1 METEN
6 SQNTL
11 LNFLK
16 ANIKIF
22 LYIIGIL
29 ILIIAA
35 IIWFTNNN
43 KIKETKISDSFINA
57 QILIEKGKKNE
68 AEKILSNLVLEKN
81 SPYSSLSLF
90 LIIENKLIDNKETII
105 NYFDEVINNNS
116 FKEEDLNLLRLKKAI
131 YISDISMEQ
140 EILGLLNPII
150 NSNSVW
156 KNHALKFLGDFYYS
170 NGQQQKAKQYYF
182 TLSENEGIPSTGSSG
197 KID

>member
-22 LYIIGIL
+22 LYIFGIL

-43 KIKETKISDSFINA
+43 KIKETKISDSFIKA

-140 EILGLLNPII
+140 EILGLINPII

-156 KNHALKFLGDFYYS
+156 KNHALKFLGDFYNS
-170 NGQQQKAKQYYF
+170 NGQQQKAKQYYLI
-182 TLSENEGIPSTGSSG
+182 LSEDEGIPSTGSSG

>member
-22 LYIIGIL
+22 LYIFGIL
-29 ILIIAA
+29 ILIIIA

-68 AEKILSNLVLEKN
+68 AEKILSNIVLEKN

-90 LIIENKLIDNKETII
+90 LIIENKLIDNKEIII

-140 EILGLLNPII
+140 EILGLINPII

-170 NGQQQKAKQYYF
+170 NGQQQKARQYYLI
-182 TLSENEGIPSTGSSG
+182 LSENEGISSTGSSG

>member
-22 LYIIGIL
+22 LYIFGIL
-29 ILIIAA
+29 ILIIVA
-35 IIWFTNNN
+35 IIWFNNNN
-43 KIKETKISDSFINA
+43 KIKETKISDSFIKA

-68 AEKILSNLVLEKN
+68 AEKILSSLVLKKN

-140 EILGLLNPII
+140 EILGLINPII

-156 KNHALKFLGDFYYS
+156 KNHALKFLGDFYNS
-170 NGQQQKAKQYYF
+170 NGQQQKAKQYYS
-182 TLSENEGIPSTGSSG
+182 TLSENEEIPLSGSSG

>member
-22 LYIIGIL
+22 LYIFGIL

-35 IIWFTNNN
+35 IIWLSSSN
-43 KIKETKISDSFINA
+43 KIKKTKISDSFINA

-68 AEKILSNLVLEKN
+68 AEKILSNIVLEKN

-90 LIIENKLIDNKETII
+90 LIIENKLIDNKEIII

-140 EILGLLNPII
+140 EILGLINPII

-156 KNHALKFLGDFYYS
+156 KNHALKFLGDFYNS
-170 NGQQQKAKQYYF
+170 NGQQQKAKQYYS
-182 TLSENEGIPSTGSSG
+182 TLSENQEIPSSGSSG

>member
-22 LYIIGIL
+22 LYIFGIL

-35 IIWFTNNN
+35 IIWLSSSN

-68 AEKILSNLVLEKN
+68 AEKILSNIVLEKN

-90 LIIENKLIDNKETII
+90 LIIENKLIDNKEIII

-140 EILGLLNPII
+140 EILGLINPII

-156 KNHALKFLGDFYYS
+156 KNHALKFLGDFYNS
-170 NGQQQKAKQYYF
+170 NGQQQKAKQYYS
-182 TLSENEGIPSTGSSG
+182 TLSENEEIPFSGSSG

>member
-22 LYIIGIL
+22 LYIFGIL

-35 IIWFTNNN
+35 IIWLSSSN

-90 LIIENKLIDNKETII
+90 LIIENKLIDNKEIII

-140 EILGLLNPII
+140 EILGLINPII

-156 KNHALKFLGDFYYS
+156 KNHALKFLGDFYNS
-170 NGQQQKAKQYYF
+170 NGQQQKAKQYYS
-182 TLSENEGIPSTGSSG
+182 TLSENEEIPLSGSSG

>member
-22 LYIIGIL
+22 LYIFGLL

-35 IIWFTNNN
+35 IIWLSSSN

-68 AEKILSNLVLEKN
+68 AEKILSNIVLEKN

-90 LIIENKLIDNKETII
+90 LIIENKLIDNKEIII

-140 EILGLLNPII
+140 EILGLLKPII

-170 NGQQQKAKQYYF
+170 NGQQQKAKQYYL
-182 TLSENEGIPSTGSSG
+182 TLSEDEGIPSTGSSG

>member
-29 ILIIAA
+29 ILIITA

-43 KIKETKISDSFINA
+43 KIKETKISDSFIKA

-140 EILGLLNPII
+140 EILGLINPII

-170 NGQQQKAKQYYF
+170 NDQQLKAKQYYLI
-182 TLSENEGIPSTGSSG
+182 LSENEGTPSTRSSG

>member
-22 LYIIGIL
+22 LYIFGIL

-43 KIKETKISDSFINA
+43 KTKQTKISDNFINA

-68 AEKILSNLVLEKN
+68 AEKILSNIVLEKN

-90 LIIENKLIDNKETII
+90 LIIENKLIDNKEIII

-140 EILGLLNPII
+140 EILGLINPII

-156 KNHALKFLGDFYYS
+156 KNHALKFLGDLYYS
-170 NGQQQKAKQYYF
+170 NGQREKAKQYYL
-182 TLSENEGIPSTGSSG
+182 TLSENEVITSSGSSG

>member
-22 LYIIGIL
+22 LYIFGIL

-35 IIWFTNNN
+35 IIWFTSSN

-68 AEKILSNLVLEKN
+68 AEEILSSIVLKKN

-90 LIIENKLIDNKETII
+90 LIIENKLIDNKEIII

-140 EILGLLNPII
+140 EILGLINPII

-156 KNHALKFLGDFYYS
+156 KNHALKFLGDFYNS
-170 NGQQQKAKQYYF
+170 NGQQQKAKQYYS
-182 TLSENEGIPSTGSSG
+182 TLSENEEIPLSGSSG

>member
-22 LYIIGIL
+22 LYIFGIL

-35 IIWFTNNN
+35 IIWLSSSN
-43 KIKETKISDSFINA
+43 KIKKTKISDSFINA

-68 AEKILSNLVLEKN
+68 AEKILSSIVLKKN

-90 LIIENKLIDNKETII
+90 LIIENKLIDNKEIII

-140 EILGLLNPII
+140 EILGLINPII

-156 KNHALKFLGDFYYS
+156 KNHALKFLGDFYNS
-170 NGQQQKAKQYYF
+170 NGQQQKAKQYYS
-182 TLSENEGIPSTGSSG
+182 TLSENEEIPLSGSSG

>member
-6 SQNTL
+6 SQNKL
-11 LNFLK
+11 SNFFK
-16 ANIKIF
+16 TNIKIL
-22 LYIIGIL
+22 LYIFGIL
-29 ILIIAA
+29 ILIIIAL
-35 IIWFTNNN
+35 IWFTNNN
-43 KIKETKISDSFINA
+43 KVKETKISDSFINA
-57 QILIEKGKKNE
+57 QILIENGKKNE
-68 AEKILSNLVLEKN
+68 AKKILSDLVLEKN

-90 LIIENKLIDNKETII
+90 LIIENKLIDNKKTII

-140 EILGLLNPII
+140 EILGLINPII

-156 KNHALKFLGDFYYS
+156 KNHALKFLGDFYNS
-170 NGQQQKAKQYYF
+170 NGQQQKAKQYYS
-182 TLSENEGIPSTGSSG
+182 TLSENEEIPFSGSSG

>member
-22 LYIIGIL
+22 LYIFGIL

-35 IIWFTNNN
+35 IIWFNNNN

-68 AEKILSNLVLEKN
+68 AEKILSNIVLEKN

-90 LIIENKLIDNKETII
+90 LIIENKLVDNKEIII

-131 YISDISMEQ
+131 YISEISMEQ
-140 EILGLLNPII
+140 EILGLINPII

-156 KNHALKFLGDFYYS
+156 KNHALKFLGDFYNS
-170 NGQQQKAKQYYF
+170 NGQQQKAKQYYS
-182 TLSENEGIPSTGSSG
+182 TLSENDEIPSSGSSG

>member
-22 LYIIGIL
+22 LYIFGIL

-35 IIWFTNNN
+35 IIWLSSSN

-131 YISDISMEQ
+131 YISDISMEK

-170 NGQQQKAKQYYF
+170 NGQQQKAKQYYL

>member
-22 LYIIGIL
+22 LYIFGIL

-35 IIWFTNNN
+35 IIWLSSSN

-57 QILIEKGKKNE
+57 QILIEKGKNE
-68 AEKILSNLVLEKN
+68 AEKILSNIVLEKIHHIQV
-81 SPYSSLSLF
+81 SLF
-90 LIIENKLIDNKETII
+90 LIIENKLIDNKEIII

-140 EILGLLNPII
+140 EILGLINPII

-156 KNHALKFLGDFYYS
+156 KKHALKFLGDFYNS
-170 NGQQQKAKQYYF
+170 NGPATKSKTVLF
-182 TLSENEGIPSTGSSG
+182 NIF
-197 KID
+197 

>member
-22 LYIIGIL
+22 LYIFGIL

-35 IIWFTNNN
+35 IIWLSSSN
-43 KIKETKISDSFINA
+43 KIKKTKISDSFINA

-68 AEKILSNLVLEKN
+68 AEEILSNIVLEKN

-140 EILGLLNPII
+140 EILGLINPII

-170 NGQQQKAKQYYF
+170 NGQQQKAKQYYLI
-182 TLSENEGIPSTGSSG
+182 LSEDEGIPSTGSSG

>member
-29 ILIIAA
+29 ILIITA

-43 KIKETKISDSFINA
+43 KIKETKISDSFIKA

-140 EILGLLNPII
+140 EILGLINPII

-170 NGQQQKAKQYYF
+170 NGQQQKAKQYYL
-182 TLSENEGIPSTGSSG
+182 TLSENGGIPSTGSSG

>member
-29 ILIIAA
+29 ILIITA

-43 KIKETKISDSFINA
+43 KIKETKISDSFIKE
-57 QILIEKGKKNE
+57 QTLIEKGKKNE

-90 LIIENKLIDNKETII
+90 LIIENKLIVNKETII

-140 EILGLLNPII
+140 EILGLLKPII

-170 NGQQQKAKQYYF
+170 NGQQLKAKQYYLI
-182 TLSENEGIPSTGSSG
+182 LSENEGTPSTRSSG

>member
-29 ILIIAA
+29 ILIITA

-170 NGQQQKAKQYYF
+170 NGQQQKAKQYYL
-182 TLSENEGIPSTGSSG
+182 TLSENDRIPSTGSSG

>member
-22 LYIIGIL
+22 LYIFGLL

-35 IIWFTNNN
+35 IIWLSSSN

-68 AEKILSNLVLEKN
+68 AEKILSNIVLEKN

-90 LIIENKLIDNKETII
+90 LIIENKLIDNKEIII

-140 EILGLLNPII
+140 EILGLINPII

-170 NGQQQKAKQYYF
+170 NGQQQKAKQYYL
-182 TLSENEGIPSTGSSG
+182 TLSENGGIPSPGSSG

>member
-22 LYIIGIL
+22 LYIFGIL

-35 IIWFTNNN
+35 IIWFTNSN

-131 YISDISMEQ
+131 YISDISMEK

-170 NGQQQKAKQYYF
+170 NGQQQKAKQYYL

>member
-22 LYIIGIL
+22 LYIFGIL
-29 ILIIAA
+29 ILIIVA
-35 IIWFTNNN
+35 IIWFNNNN

-90 LIIENKLIDNKETII
+90 LIIENKLIVNKETII

-140 EILGLLNPII
+140 EILGLLKPII

-170 NGQQQKAKQYYF
+170 NGQQQKAKQYYL
-182 TLSENEGIPSTGSSG
+182 TLSEDEGIPSTGSSG

>member
-22 LYIIGIL
+22 LYIFGIL

-35 IIWFTNNN
+35 IIWFNNNN

-68 AEKILSNLVLEKN
+68 AEKILSNIVLEKN

-90 LIIENKLIDNKETII
+90 LIIENKLIDNKEIII

-140 EILGLLNPII
+140 EILGLINPII

-156 KNHALKFLGDFYYS
+156 KNHALKFLGDFYNS
-170 NGQQQKAKQYYF
+170 NGQQQKAKQYYS
-182 TLSENEGIPSTGSSG
+182 TLSENEEIPSSGSSG

>member
-22 LYIIGIL
+22 LYIFGIL

-35 IIWFTNNN
+35 IIWLNNNN

-68 AEKILSNLVLEKN
+68 AEKILSNIVLEKN

-90 LIIENKLIDNKETII
+90 LIIENKLIDNKEIII

-140 EILGLLNPII
+140 EILGLINPII

-156 KNHALKFLGDFYYS
+156 KNHALRFLGDFYNS
-170 NGQQQKAKQYYF
+170 NGQQQKAKQYYS
-182 TLSENEGIPSTGSSG
+182 TLSENQEIPSSGSSG

>member
-22 LYIIGIL
+22 SYIFGIL

-43 KIKETKISDSFINA
+43 KTKQTKISDSFIKA

-90 LIIENKLIDNKETII
+90 LIIENKLIVNKETII

-140 EILGLLNPII
+140 EILGLINPII

-170 NGQQQKAKQYYF
+170 NGQQQKAKQYYS
-182 TLSENEGIPSTGSSG
+182 TLSENDEIPSSGSSG

>member
-22 LYIIGIL
+22 LYIFGLL

-35 IIWFTNNN
+35 IIWLSSSN

-140 EILGLLNPII
+140 EILGLLKPII

-170 NGQQQKAKQYYF
+170 NGQQQKAKQYYL
-182 TLSENEGIPSTGSSG
+182 TLSENERIPSTGSSG

>member
-22 LYIIGIL
+22 LYIFGIL

-35 IIWFTNNN
+35 IIWFTNSN

-170 NGQQQKAKQYYF
+170 NGQQQKAKQYYL

>member
-22 LYIIGIL
+22 LYIFGIL

-35 IIWFTNNN
+35 IIWFTNNS

-57 QILIEKGKKNE
+57 QILIEKGKKTE

-90 LIIENKLIDNKETII
+90 LIIENKLIDNKEIII

-170 NGQQQKAKQYYF
+170 NGQQQKAKQYYLS
-182 TLSENEGIPSTGSSG
+182 LSENEGISSTGSSR

>member
-22 LYIIGIL
+22 LYIFGLL

-35 IIWFTNNN
+35 IIWLSSSN

-68 AEKILSNLVLEKN
+68 AEEILSSIVLKKN

-90 LIIENKLIDNKETII
+90 LIIENKLIDNKEIII

-140 EILGLLNPII
+140 EILELINPII

-156 KNHALKFLGDFYYS
+156 KNHALKFLGDFYNS
-170 NGQQQKAKQYYF
+170 NGQQQKAKQYYS
-182 TLSENEGIPSTGSSG
+182 TLSENEEIPSSGSSE

>member
-22 LYIIGIL
+22 LYIFGIL

-35 IIWFTNNN
+35 IIWLTSSN

-68 AEKILSNLVLEKN
+68 AEKILSNIVLEKN

-90 LIIENKLIDNKETII
+90 LIIENKLIDNKEIII

-140 EILGLLNPII
+140 EILGLINPII

-156 KNHALKFLGDFYYS
+156 KNHALKFLGDFYNS
-170 NGQQQKAKQYYF
+170 NGQQQKAKQYYS
-182 TLSENEGIPSTGSSG
+182 TLSENEEIPSSGSSG

>member
-22 LYIIGIL
+22 LYIFGIL

-35 IIWFTNNN
+35 IIWLTSSN

-68 AEKILSNLVLEKN
+68 AEKILSNIVLEKN

-90 LIIENKLIDNKETII
+90 LIIENKLIDNKEIII

-140 EILGLLNPII
+140 EILGLINPII

-156 KNHALKFLGDFYYS
+156 KNHALKFLGDFYNS
-170 NGQQQKAKQYYF
+170 NGQQQKAKQYYS
-182 TLSENEGIPSTGSSG
+182 TLSENEEIPFSGSSG